1 MAYRQQGFTLIE
13 LMIVVAIIAILAA
26 IAIPLYL
33 NYTTQAEGSEG
44 YVLADGTKSA
54 IVAFYN
60 ETGSWPPSNASAGLA
75 SPNSISGKY
84 VKSVTISAAK
94 NGNLVSVKFKST
106 EVAKPLQG
114 KYLYLS
120 STGSRDSVKWVCK
133 VESKSMY
140 KFVPT
145 SCRQVK
151 K

>member
-1 MAYRQQGFTLIE
+1 MARKQQGFSLIE

-54 IVAFYN
+54 IVSYYN
-60 ETGSWPPSNASAGLA
+60 ETGSWPPTNASAGLA
-75 SPNSISGKY
+75 APGSISGKY

-94 NGNLVSVKFKST
+94 NGNLVSVKFKSS

-120 STGSRDSVKWVCK
+120 STGAKDSVKWVCK
-133 VESKSMY
+133 VESKDMF

-145 SCRQVK
+145 ACRQVK